1 MKCPYC
7 GSSRIIERDGEYVC
21 MDCSS
26 VLGPVYVYDT
36 YTQSSPLL
44 DSEEIDLSP
53 IWRAVDKNIRS
64 NSNVRLSIYKRLKVI
79 NDRFRLKRESYSTY
93 RAYDCMTFIA
103 RSLGIDSEYVEEA
116 KLMFQRIMS
125 AGNVSATYYQAAVA
139 AMLYVIL
146 SHNLPVNTKHVIN
159 ICRSRGHKLTFESIR
174 ESLAIVKVKY
184 SLRGRLL
191 SYVKSGLI
199 KLFGDSWVTMYPE
212 AEKFLGKLRKS
223 MIQSKSPST
232 LAAAII
238 YCVSKEFGYKLKIE
252 DVAKVTQ
259 VSQFTLRDYVHR
271 LCRD

>member
-21 MDCSS
+21 MDCGS
-26 VLGPVYVYDT
+26 VLGSVYVYDT

-53 IWRAVDKNIRS
+53 IWRTIDRNIRS
-64 NSNVRLSIYKRLKVI
+64 NNSVRLSIYKRLKVI
-79 NDRFRLKRESYSTY
+79 NDRFRLKHESYSMY
-93 RAYDCMTFIA
+93 RAYECMAFIA
-103 RSLGIDSEYVEEA
+103 RSLGIDNQYVEEA
-116 KLMFQRIMS
+116 KLIFRKIMN
-125 AGNVSATYYQAAVA
+125 ADNVSATYYQAAVA

-159 ICRSRGHKLTFESIR
+159 VCKSRGHKLTFESIR

-184 SLRGRLL
+184 SLRDRLL
-191 SYVKSGLI
+191 SYVKSGLT

-212 AEKFLGKLRKS
+212 AEKFLGKLRKP
-223 MIQSKSPST
+223 MMQSKSPST

-238 YCVSKEFGYKLKIE
+238 YCISREFGYKLKIE
-252 DVAKVTQ
+252 DVARATQ